1 VLEERNRISRECHD
15 TLMAGFAAISWQLE
29 ATAKLFRDSD
39 SASTPAAK
47 SCELAR
53 SMVSHCQAEARR
65 IIWDLRDTEEVTNIL
80 SQALSR
86 TLATNHMQEVV
97 RITLDVEGDEVPLT
111 PGCVH
116 HLVCIGQEA
125 VSNAIRHAQPSS
137 IAIRLKYESDAL
149 NLSIRDDGR
158 GFYTSD
164 RSGGYG
170 QSILQRNA
178 AAGQSRASRYTVD
191 WNMKQICVLLI
202 EDHFLARMALHSVL
216 SGHPQIRVIGEAGD
230 GDLGMTMYRTL
241 RPDVVV
247 LDLRLPR
254 VSGFD
259 VIIQLRKEF
268 PTARIVVLSN
278 YQGSEDIYRAVRSGA
293 MAYLTK
299 DASGEELLSAIQ
311 NVHRGLR
318 YLPHVALDRLAER
331 MPSVELTPRETEVLA
346 CITQGRSNREIAED
360 LHIAEKTVRIHV
372 SSVLDK
378 MGARDRTQATI
389 YALQRGIV
397 HLE

>member
-1 VLEERNRISRECHD
+1 
-15 TLMAGFAAISWQLE
+15 
-29 ATAKLFRDSD
+29 
-39 SASTPAAK
+39 
-47 SCELAR
+47 
-53 SMVSHCQAEARR
+53 
-65 IIWDLRDTEEVTNIL
+65 
-80 SQALSR
+80 
-86 TLATNHMQEVV
+86 
-97 RITLDVEGDEVPLT
+97 
-111 PGCVH
+111 
-116 HLVCIGQEA
+116 
-125 VSNAIRHAQPSS
+125 
-137 IAIRLKYESDAL
+137 
-149 NLSIRDDGR
+149 
-158 GFYTSD
+158 
-164 RSGGYG
+164 
-170 QSILQRNA
+170 
-178 AAGQSRASRYTVD
+178 
-191 WNMKQICVLLI
+191 
-202 EDHFLARMALHSVL
+202 MALHSVL
-216 SGHPQIRVIGEAGD
+216 SGHPQIHIVGEAGD
-230 GDLGMTMYRTL
+230 GELGMTMYRTL

-268 PTARIVVLSN
+268 PNARIVVLSN

-299 DASGEELLSAIQ
+299 DASGEELLNAIQ
-311 NVHRGLR
+311 NVDRGLR

-331 MPSVELTPRETEVLA
+331 MPAVELTPRETEVLA